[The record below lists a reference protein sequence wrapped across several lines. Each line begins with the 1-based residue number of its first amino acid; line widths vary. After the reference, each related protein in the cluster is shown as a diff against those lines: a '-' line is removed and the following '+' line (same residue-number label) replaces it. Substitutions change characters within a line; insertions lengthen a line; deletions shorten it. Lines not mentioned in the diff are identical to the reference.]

1 MRNAS
6 MIDISVVIPIRD
18 EASNLHALTDS
29 IVQVLESAS
38 ISFEIIY
45 VTDLNKDD
53 TQGVLINLCMND
65 MRVKAIKLANSFGQH
80 VAVIAGLR
88 ACVGRNAIIM
98 DGDLQDS
105 PSDIPKLYD
114 KLREG
119 FDVVY
124 GIKER
129 KNDSFARNLSSSI
142 FNSLMKRFS
151 EVKTEPNTSMFRII
165 SRRAILAVLKF
176 TELEPSLTYIF
187 SYINLPSTTIPV
199 ESSAR
204 IAGKTKYSFARLFNF
219 AVSSM
224 LSFSRR
230 PLRMI
235 TRLGFIIAL
244 LSFAYLS
251 VILIR
256 SLKFGTSVTGWL
268 SLAII
273 ISALG
278 GIQLICIGVLGEYIG
293 RIYMQ
298 TKGRPLF
305 IVERRY
311 GRFEKNCNAIKEKDL
326 EESDEGR

>member
-1 MRNAS
+1 

-124 GIKER
+124 GIRGVFTSRHLVWRQVKHQPSRDFSPISHGHGEMVV
-129 KNDSFARNLSSSI
+129 KHWLSVARRVSW
-142 FNSLMKRFS
+142 KPVRDS
-151 EVKTEPNTSMFRII
+151 EVPCFPTL
-165 SRRAILAVLKF
+165 SRVVSVLRK
-176 TELEPSLTYIF
+176 
-187 SYINLPSTTIPV
+187 
-199 ESSAR
+199 R
-204 IAGKTKYSFARLFNF
+204 
-219 AVSSM
+219 
-224 LSFSRR
+224 
-230 PLRMI
+230 
-235 TRLGFIIAL
+235 
-244 LSFAYLS
+244 
-251 VILIR
+251 
-256 SLKFGTSVTGWL
+256 
-268 SLAII
+268 
-273 ISALG
+273 
-278 GIQLICIGVLGEYIG
+278 
-293 RIYMQ
+293 
-298 TKGRPLF
+298 
-305 IVERRY
+305 
-311 GRFEKNCNAIKEKDL
+311 
-326 EESDEGR
+326 